1 MRIEHWVPEPGSERD
16 EQQLRK
22 QLAALGYQVS
32 RYVYPPGSR
41 FPQHRHVTAKIEV
54 VLEGHFRMTMEGETI
69 LLQPGQAIQVPEGVV
84 HSAEVVGNQPVVS
97 LDAVKVA
104 R

>member
-1 MRIEHWVPEPGSERD
+1 
-16 EQQLRK
+16 
-22 QLAALGYQVS
+22 
-32 RYVYPPGSR
+32 
-41 FPQHRHVTAKIEV
+41 
-54 VLEGHFRMTMEGETI
+54 MTMEGETI

-97 LDAVKVA
+97 LDAVKIV